1 MNCNNYDFARI
12 IKKASKTF
20 YFSSFFFP
28 KSVRRDVHIL
38 YAFLRISDDLVDSI
52 PPKEDEFIKLKQE
65 LSESL
70 DNKRSEDII
79 IESFSDLV
87 RRKGIERQTIFDYLD
102 IQEMD
107 IKKRLYYSYDE
118 LDQFIYGVAG
128 VVGLMMSKIMN
139 LPDKSFQGAMKL
151 ASAMQNVNIIRDIPE
166 DLLAGKV
173 YLPQDEL
180 KRFGLPSKLDAEVAK
195 RNFKEYSLFIKFQ
208 LDRARGLLM
217 EGRES
222 FKFIPDNMILPIKI
236 VADIYENVINQIEAN
251 PVLIFRKKM
260 KPGIWTI
267 LKISLKNYFYEKKLL
282 S

>member
-1 MNCNNYDFARI
+1 MNYNNYDFSRI
-12 IKKASKTF
+12 IKRASKTF

-70 DNKRSEDII
+70 DNKKSEDII

-87 RRKGIERQTIFDYLD
+87 RRKGIERRIIFDYLD
-102 IQEMD
+102 VQEMD
-107 IKKRLYYSYDE
+107 IKKRLYSSYDE
-118 LDQFIYGVAG
+118 LDRFIYGVAG

-139 LPDKSFQGAMKL
+139 LPDESFQGGMKL

-166 DLLAGKV
+166 DLLAGKI

-180 KRFGLPSKLDAEVAK
+180 KRYGLPGKLDAEVAK

-217 EGRES
+217 DGRES

-251 PVLIFRKKM
+251 PGLIFRKKM